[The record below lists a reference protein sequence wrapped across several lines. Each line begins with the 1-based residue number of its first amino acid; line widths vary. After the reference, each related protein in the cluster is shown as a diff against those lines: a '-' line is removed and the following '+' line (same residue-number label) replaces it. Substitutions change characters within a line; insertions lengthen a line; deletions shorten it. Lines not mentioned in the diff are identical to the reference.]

1 MKEINKENLVKNNP
15 FDLSNGSVNKMKLVG
30 TLNAIVAKSYT
41 EILDELFMEINKYRD
56 GSFEFISNEF
66 KSIKNENRLTKDK
79 EQDILETYSLKQLEI
94 INQIFN
100 DIECL
105 LINRLPNS
113 EELFG
118 KTDTN

>member
-15 FDLSNGSVNKMKLVG
+15 FDLSNGNVNKMKLVG

-41 EILDELFMEINKYRD
+41 EILYELFMEINKYRD

-113 EELFG
+113 EKLFG
-118 KTDTN
+118 KIDTD

>member
-30 TLNAIVAKSYT
+30 ILNAIVAKSYT

-105 LINRLPNS
+105 LTNRLPNS

>member
-30 TLNAIVAKSYT
+30 ILNAIVAKSYT

>member
-105 LINRLPNS
+105 LTNRLPNS

>member
-15 FDLSNGSVNKMKLVG
+15 FDLSNGNVNKMKLVG

-41 EILDELFMEINKYRD
+41 EILYELFMEINKYHD

-113 EELFG
+113 EKLFG
-118 KTDTN
+118 KIDTD